1 MADPGPL
8 VDAAMGL
15 AAAGLTVG
23 GWTYAAMYP
32 RSQLF
37 GRVLVA
43 GHNPGE
49 LALTF
54 DDGPNGDTTLRLLDV
69 LAKHEARA
77 TFFVIGRFVRK
88 QPGIVQAIARAGHI
102 VGNHTMTHPWLH
114 IQTDARIREEL
125 RTANVAIEDTLGA
138 PVRFFRPPHGARR
151 PYVLDYARELSLTT
165 VQWNIIANDWRP
177 QESSRIV
184 KTIQRGII
192 RNRRRNHSTNIV
204 LHDGGDVALGQPR
217 LPTVGAVDT
226 LLASLSS
233 QGIRPVTVDTWL

>member
-1 MADPGPL
+1 MPDPAPL

-15 AAAGLTVG
+15 AAAGLTAG
-23 GWTYAAMYP
+23 GWTYAAMWP

-37 GRVLVA
+37 GRVLIA
-43 GHNPGE
+43 GHNPGD

-88 QPGIVQAIARAGHI
+88 QPGILQAVARAGHLI
-102 VGNHTMTHPWLH
+102 GNHTMTHPWLH

-125 RTANVAIEDTLGA
+125 RTTNDAIEDSVGA

-151 PYVLDYARELSLTT
+151 PYVLDYARELGLTT
-165 VQWNIIANDWRP
+165 VQWNIITQDWRP
-177 QESSRIV
+177 QDSASIV
-184 KTIQRGII
+184 RKIQRGITQ
-192 RNRRRNHSTNIV
+192 NRRRNHSTNVV

-217 LPTVGAVDT
+217 LPTIEAVDT
-226 LLASLSS
+226 LLATLRT
-233 QGIRPVTVDTWL
+233 QQIRPVTVDTWI

>member
-1 MADPGPL
+1 MPDPGPL

-15 AAAGLTVG
+15 AAAGLTAG
-23 GWTYAAMYP
+23 GWTYAAMWP

-37 GRVLVA
+37 GRVFVA
-43 GHNPGE
+43 GHKPDE

-69 LAKHEARA
+69 LAKHEVRA

-88 QPGIVQAIARAGHI
+88 QPGIVQAVARAGHI

-125 RTANVAIEDTLGA
+125 RTCNIAIEDTLGA
-138 PVRFFRPPHGARR
+138 SVRFFRPPHGARR
-151 PYVLDYARELSLTT
+151 PYVLDYARELGLTT
-165 VQWNIIANDWRP
+165 VQWNIIAKDWQP
-177 QESSRIV
+177 QESASIV
-184 KTIQRGII
+184 KTIERGIT

-217 LPTVGAVDT
+217 LPTIEAVDT
-226 LLASLSS
+226 LLTTLPS
-233 QGIRPVTVDTWL
+233 QRMRAVVVDTWL